1 MVFSSMEFLFRFIPV
16 FFLLYFAT
24 RPQYRNVTLL
34 IGSLVFY
41 AYGEPM
47 YILLM
52 VLSIFVNHFVSQRIY
67 QCHLEQERTGQD
79 LQKRRKL
86 WLAGAMVYNFGMLF
100 VFKYLNFFIGICNQ
114 LLGEERIPEVS
125 LTLPLGISFYT
136 FQMASFV
143 IDVYRREYVVQKSI
157 INFATYVSMF
167 PQLIAGP
174 IVNYREVQ
182 AQLVK
187 RDVEFRGI
195 EWGVTIFVMGL
206 SYKVLLA
213 NKIASLWNDV
223 QTVGVYGINTPTA
236 WLGSWGYSMQI
247 FFDFFGYSLM
257 AIGLGRIM
265 GFNFPVNFNN
275 PYCAKSATEF
285 WRKWHITL
293 GRWFREYVYIPLGGN
308 RKGAARMV
316 GNLFVVWALTGL
328 WHGANWNFII
338 WGLFFFVILMVEK
351 FFLLSHLQK
360 SRFLGHLYMLILIP
374 ISWTIFNIT
383 DLPALGTYLCRMFG
397 IPLAGSVVTHGM
409 EQFLELLLTYGWL
422 LAVCVVGCTPLPL
435 RWVKKYY
442 RTWPCKLVLLVLF
455 WLSVYQIAK
464 GSNNPFLYFRF

>member
-1 MVFSSMEFLFRFIPV
+1 MVFSSMEFLFRFLPV
-16 FFLLYFAT
+16 FLIAYFIT
-24 RPQYRNVTLL
+24 KPKYRNVTLL
-34 IGSLVFY
+34 CGSLVFY
-41 AYGEPM
+41 AYGEPI

-52 VLSIFVNHFVSQRIY
+52 VFSIYVNHFMARRIY
-67 QCHLEQERTGQD
+67 QYHILEEKSGSDCQQER
-79 LQKRRKL
+79 KK
-86 WLAGAMVYNFGMLF
+86 WLAGTLVYNFGMLF
-100 VFKYLNFFIGICNQ
+100 LFKYLNFFIDIFNDVVGSRVIS
-114 LLGEERIPEVS
+114 EVP

-136 FQMASFV
+136 FQMASYV
-143 IDVYRREYVVQKSI
+143 IDVYHKEYVVGKNI

-174 IVNYREVQ
+174 IVNYREVEP
-182 AQLVK
+182 QLK
-187 RDVEFRGI
+187 YREVEFRGI

-223 QTVGVYGINTPTA
+223 QTIGVYGINTPTA

-257 AIGLGRIM
+257 AIGLGRIL
-265 GFNFPVNFNN
+265 GFNLPVNFNN

-308 RKGAARMV
+308 RKGTLRMV
-316 GNLFVVWALTGL
+316 LNLFVVWALTGL

-338 WGLFFFVILMVEK
+338 WGIFFFVILMIEK
-351 FFLLSHLQK
+351 FGMLKYLQK
-360 SRFLGHLYMLILIP
+360 SRVISHLYMLILIP
-374 ISWTIFNIT
+374 VSWTIFNIT
-383 DLPALGTYLCRMFG
+383 DLPSLGLYLGRMFG
-397 IPLAGSVVTHGM
+397 VPLEGSVVVNGM
-409 EQFLELLLTYGWL
+409 AKFLQLLGNYWWL
-422 LAVCVVGCTPLPL
+422 LILCIICCTPLPL
-435 RWVKKYY
+435 KLIKRYY
-442 RTWPCKLVLLVLF
+442 KTWICKLILLGLF
-455 WLSVYQIAK
+455 WFSVYQIAL